1 MQLHALDPPY
11 KIFYTF
17 VCKNFS
23 SCRLQFPGKNCY
35 QIYGKSKAK
44 CLEKFKHMYGP
55 KNLLVKSSLYCVA
68 LV

>member
-1 MQLHALDPPY
+1 MQLHALEPPY

-23 SCRLQFPGKNCY
+23 SRRLQFPGKNCN

-44 CLEKFKHMYGP
+44 RLEKFKYMYGP